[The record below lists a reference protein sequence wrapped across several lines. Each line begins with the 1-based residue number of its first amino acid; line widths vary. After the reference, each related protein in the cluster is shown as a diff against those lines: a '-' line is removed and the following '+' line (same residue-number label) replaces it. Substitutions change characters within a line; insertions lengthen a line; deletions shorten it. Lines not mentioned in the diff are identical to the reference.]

1 MDRRRAEVTWKDAD
15 PERIPDDVAEGAA
28 LVVDLERRGVLE
40 AIGARV
46 RIRREGGYCGFDILL
61 FLLLYFAVRQSIG
74 LRKFWDLVRGCG
86 DKLAALG
93 RRRQLPSPASV
104 SRALDSV
111 EPELLRPAGEWLLS
125 EGAGIDPVLHHPSVQ
140 TYDARGE
147 GWHVFDFDPTVTTL
161 RHRALPEGDDLP
173 AARRRSKQA
182 SAGYSGRKRGDV
194 QFRRGTLQH
203 AGSGAWM
210 QAMLHP
216 GNGKSH
222 VELAAAL
229 GVVVRTCE
237 RLVHPTARA
246 LLRMDGEFGWVP
258 FVDACRSRG
267 VPCLTRLTR
276 PEMFE
281 QAEVL
286 LALRE
291 GTWHFVP
298 DSRSGPRRSALDLGV
313 VTVPPGVDTRRP
325 DGTAYE
331 PIAVR
336 VVCSRYPRTEKAEHG
351 RVIDGWQYELFVVDA
366 PADAFPAPSAVALY
380 FGRAGLENRFAQE
393 DREAAMDRIF
403 SYHLPG
409 QEFAI
414 DVGLWVWNLRLAR
427 GFELSPPPAQRPVQ
441 EAYVPE
447 VDDRRP
453 VDSPQGP
460 GAADAQQPGIDVLG
474 QVQAPIAS
482 TAPTAPSSA
491 PCAPSVPCAPCAA
504 ASCPGNAVAQ
514 PGQSLDEVRTPRTPS
529 ASGTPTAGASS
540 AAASQGEEPAASG
553 TAPSNDGRSPA
564 DRASAPPAPGRAE
577 IAAAIGEELRRI
589 DWAQILCR
597 HPLWSWDEDTEHLRC
612 PDGRQLVLTTVR
624 KGEHAPER
632 TNLIFCRSRALGCA
646 DCDVRPGC
654 LRSVRPRAAKH
665 IELSVPTPIADRLRE
680 LLRARR
686 ADKTAPSGAPPA
698 TTRRR
703 PRRPPFPIVPIPPA
717 PSRFAVLPSLFLP
730 AVARRLLRDAAAGLT
745 VNVTVTGP
753 AAPPPPPI
761 LIARSA
767 ADHQHRRKTWQQ
779 HLDRYA
785 LARAAQVNV
794 ELAGGHA
801 LRHMLAEP
809 PANATGGAGR

>member
-74 LRKFWDLVRGCG
+74 LRKFWDLVHGCG

-564 DRASAPPAPGRAE
+564 DRASAPPRLAGRRSRPPSGRSCAASTGRRSCAGIPSGRGTRTRSTCAARTAANSSSRRSARVSTRPNARTSSSAARAPSDVLTVTCARGASAPSDLGPPSTSSSPCRPRSPTASASSCARA
-577 IAAAIGEELRRI
+577 APTRPRPPAHLRRRHV
-589 DWAQILCR
+589 AVPAVPPSRSCR
-597 HPLWSWDEDTEHLRC
+597 FPR
-612 PDGRQLVLTTVR
+612 
-624 KGEHAPER
+624 
-632 TNLIFCRSRALGCA
+632 
-646 DCDVRPGC
+646 
-654 LRSVRPRAAKH
+654 RPRA
-665 IELSVPTPIADRLRE
+665 SRCC
-680 LLRARR
+680 
-686 ADKTAPSGAPPA
+686 
-698 TTRRR
+698 
-703 PRRPPFPIVPIPPA
+703 PRSSFPQ
-717 PSRFAVLPSLFLP
+717 S
-730 AVARRLLRDAAAGLT
+730 
-745 VNVTVTGP
+745 P
-753 AAPPPPPI
+753 AA
-761 LIARSA
+761 SC
-767 ADHQHRRKTWQQ
+767 
-779 HLDRYA
+779 
-785 LARAAQVNV
+785 
-794 ELAGGHA
+794 
-801 LRHMLAEP
+801 
-809 PANATGGAGR
+809 ATPRPGSPST

>member
-1 MDRRRAEVTWKDAD
+1 MSRRHAEVTWKEAD
-15 PERIPDDVAEGAA
+15 RERIPDDVAEGAA
-28 LVVDLERRGVLE
+28 LVLDLERRGVLE
-40 AIGARV
+40 GLGERV
-46 RIRREGGYCGFDILL
+46 RIRREGGYCGFDVLL

-74 LRKFWDLVRGCG
+74 LRKFWDLVRGCRH
-86 DKLAALG
+86 KLAALG

-111 EPELLRPAGEWLLS
+111 EPELLRPVSEWLLS
-125 EGAGIDPVLHHPSVQ
+125 AGAGIDPVLRHPSVQ

-173 AARRRSKQA
+173 AARRRAKQA
-182 SAGYSGRKRGDV
+182 SAGYAGRKRGDV

-229 GVVVRTCE
+229 AVVVGTCE
-237 RLVHPTARA
+237 RLGHPIART
-246 LLRMDGEFGWVP
+246 LIRMDGEFGWVP
-258 FVDACRSRG
+258 FVDACRTRG
-267 VPCLTRLTR
+267 VPCITRLTR

-286 LALRE
+286 RVLRE

-325 DGTAYE
+325 DGTAYA

-393 DREAAMDRIF
+393 DREATLDRIF

-427 GFELSPPPAQRPVQ
+427 GFELSPPPVQLPVQ
-441 EAYVPE
+441 EAYVAE
-447 VDDRRP
+447 VDDRQLIT
-453 VDSPQGP
+453 SPQEP
-460 GAADAQQPGIDVLG
+460 PAVANAQQPGLDPQG
-474 QVQAPIAS
+474 RVQAPSSCCTPSAVSPDSGIGDAAQPGPVLDAVLTPQTPDTPGAARGPSPIA
-482 TAPTAPSSA
+482 ARLQHERGDLPTMADI
-491 PCAPSVPCAPCAA
+491 PSVPLP
-504 ASCPGNAVAQ
+504 STDPTSV
-514 PGQSLDEVRTPRTPS
+514 PR
-529 ASGTPTAGASS
+529 
-540 AAASQGEEPAASG
+540 
-553 TAPSNDGRSPA
+553 
-564 DRASAPPAPGRAE
+564 APGSTE
-577 IAAAIGEELRRI
+577 ISTAILEQLRLI
-589 DWAQILCR
+589 DWKLALR
-597 HPLWSWDEDTEHLRC
+597 KHPSWSWDGHTGHLRC
-612 PDGRQLVLTTVR
+612 PDGGELVLMTIR
-624 KGEHAPER
+624 KEEYTRGRTCIVFWRPE
-632 TNLIFCRSRALGCA
+632 TQGCA
-646 DCDVRPGC
+646 CDEEVRSGC
-654 LRSVRPRAAKH
+654 FHSDRPRATKRV
-665 IELSVPTPIADRLRE
+665 ELSVPTPIADRLRE

-686 ADKTAPSGAPPA
+686 TDQRAAVRSAPAAPAPAAKPGAP
-698 TTRRR
+698 RCRS
-703 PRRPPFPIVPIPPA
+703 PFPIAPMPPTTA
-717 PSRFAVLPSLFLP
+717 RFAVLTSLFLP
-730 AVARRLLRDAAAGLT
+730 AAARRLLRDAATGLT
-745 VNVTVTGP
+745 VEVSVVGQASP
-753 AAPPPPPI
+753 LPPPT
-761 LIARSA
+761 LLAVSA
-767 ADHQHRRKTWQQ
+767 ADQQHRRKTWQQ
-779 HLDRYA
+779 HFDRYA
-785 LARAAQVNV
+785 LAHEAQVSV
-794 ELAGGHA
+794 VLAGGHT
-801 LRHMLAEP
+801 LRQMLANP
-809 PANATGGAGR
+809 PVATIAEA